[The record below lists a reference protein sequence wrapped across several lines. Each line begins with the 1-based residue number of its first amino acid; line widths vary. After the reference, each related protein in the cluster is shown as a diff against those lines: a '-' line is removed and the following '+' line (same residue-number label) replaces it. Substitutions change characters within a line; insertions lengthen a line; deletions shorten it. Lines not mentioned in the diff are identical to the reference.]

1 MRMKSMWDSSRRYSS
16 DSTGED
22 EVEEKIVHTKGADK
36 DRTESF
42 RTLNPDFDWK
52 EKKDRADSPRT
63 LNLTKGF
70 EMRDTVGGKEVSK
83 GRTLKNVTIRRAVQ
97 ATEIGDSSDSEV
109 DSFITQEQKPLVH
122 V

>member
-1 MRMKSMWDSSRRYSS
+1 MWDSSRQYSS

-22 EVEEKIVHTKGADK
+22 EVEEKTVHTKGADRG
-36 DRTESF
+36 RTESF
-42 RTLNPDFDWK
+42 RTLNLDFDWE

-63 LNLTKGF
+63 LSLTEGF
-70 EMRDTVGGKEVSK
+70 EMQDTVGGKEVSK

>member
-1 MRMKSMWDSSRRYSS
+1 MWDSSRRYSS

-36 DRTESF
+36 DRAESF
-42 RTLNPDFDWK
+42 RTLNLDFDWE
-52 EKKDRADSPRT
+52 EKKDRVDSPRT
-63 LNLTKGF
+63 SSLTEGF
-70 EMRDTVGGKEVSK
+70 EMQDTVGGKEVSK

-122 V
+122 A